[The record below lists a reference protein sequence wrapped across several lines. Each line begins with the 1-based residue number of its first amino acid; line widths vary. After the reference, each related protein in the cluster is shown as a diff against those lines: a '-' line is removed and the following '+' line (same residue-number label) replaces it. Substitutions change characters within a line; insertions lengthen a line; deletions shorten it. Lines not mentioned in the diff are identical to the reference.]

1 MKLHAY
7 EMLGKLP
14 KPQRI
19 LRIAL
24 FFLIVIML
32 FFALIPWQQFAL
44 GNGKVIAFSPT
55 ERLHT
60 VNSPISGR
68 IKKWYVDEGASVKP
82 NDPIVDISDN
92 DPELLTRLELE
103 KEAIF
108 LRIEAAKQAI
118 EAGRSN
124 LVRQKIDQSSAPK
137 KKSHMVEQTEPP
149 QESGTGSN

>member
-7 EMLGKLP
+7 AMLGKLP
-14 KPQRI
+14 KPQKI
-19 LRIAL
+19 LRITL
-24 FFLIVIML
+24 FLLILILL

-82 NDPIVDISDN
+82 GDPIVDISDN
-92 DPELLTRLELE
+92 DPELLARLEIL
-103 KEAIF
+103 
-108 LRIEAAKQAI
+108 
-118 EAGRSN
+118 
-124 LVRQKIDQSSAPK
+124 
-137 KKSHMVEQTEPP
+137 KKSDSFTYIRHKT
-149 QESGTGSN
+149 SD